1 MQRKLGAQEYKYKYK
16 ENRGVKAKARG
27 PGGRNRKLRFSRTGT
42 LCLRHTTRLKA
53 RGPTAAA
60 LKAISCLGH
69 TRTDRRK
76 LWASRTGTPL
86 PKAHART
93 HKRKCKSNSHGPP
106 VGKRGRPAQSGRA
119 EDMALGPLRGPW
131 PVWSITWP
139 SARTRPTAR
148 YMALGPWRKTAR
160 LVSKRRGPACQPRSG
175 RMPSDPV
182 PAGAA
187 TLCRKMQRSTRRRN
201 AVHVAFGTLR
211 RSRQRG
217 GQNVACTG
225 VGLLICERDKA

>member
-1 MQRKLGAQEYKYKYK
+1 MGSLLLALPLGQHPFGYCPKGGPTLHKRVARDKPSSKRVYQESMQREQ
-16 ENRGVKAKARG
+16 
-27 PGGRNRKLRFSRTGT
+27 
-42 LCLRHTTRLKA
+42 TRLN
-53 RGPTAAA
+53 
-60 LKAISCLGH
+60 INM
-69 TRTDRRK
+69 
-76 LWASRTGTPL
+76 
-86 PKAHART
+86 KAHART
-93 HKRKCKSNSHGPP
+93 HKRKCKSNSRGPP

-160 LVSKRRGPACQPRSG
+160 LVSKRRGPTRQPRSG

-187 TLCRKMQRSTRRRN
+187 TTCCGRYAGKCNAARGMLRTLCRKMQRGTRRRN
-201 AVHVAFGTLR
+201 ATQ
-211 RSRQRG
+211 RS
-217 GQNVACTG
+217 ACR
-225 VGLLICERDKA
+225 VG

>member
-1 MQRKLGAQEYKYKYK
+1 MQSLGEC
-16 ENRGVKAKARG
+16 GL
-27 PGGRNRKLRFSRTGT
+27 PLTRTPPRAAPVWV
-42 LCLRHTTRLKA
+42 LPE
-53 RGPTAAA
+53 RGPTLHKRVARD
-60 LKAISCLGH
+60 KPSSKRVYRESMQREQ
-69 TRTDRRK
+69 TR
-76 LWASRTGTPL
+76 LNINM
-86 PKAHART
+86 KAHART

-160 LVSKRRGPACQPRSG
+160 LVSKRRGPTCQPRSG
-175 RMPSDPV
+175 QMPSDPV

-187 TLCRKMQRSTRRRN
+187 TTCCGRYAGKCNEARADTTQCTSRWAPSGEADSGATTTSRALGL
-201 AVHVAFGTLR
+201 VH
-211 RSRQRG
+211 
-217 GQNVACTG
+217 
-225 VGLLICERDKA
+225 